1 VIFAEEVSH
10 HRMVVMLLGVG
21 VYGYV
26 IGNVASLLANIDNEG
41 MIGQHSDC
49 RAEVMGHCGRVG

>member
-1 VIFAEEVSH
+1 
-10 HRMVVMLLGVG
+10 MLLGVG